1 MTIMAKRTLAMLAAV
16 ILVVGAIA
24 AYKIRTVQTL
34 RARAA
39 AAVYPPAMVSTAIA
53 PATVWQRQFHSV
65 GSLATAQLSGLQAQ
79 ADLALLTL
87 NRARELR
94 AKDTNSQADLDSAE
108 ALCRESSSAVENE
121 RALIGKKTIR
131 APFSGVL
138 GIRQV
143 NLGQFL
149 PAGAPIVTLQ
159 TLDPIYVNFSL
170 PQQDVGDLHAGQTVR
185 MTVDAFPGVAFEG
198 KVNALN
204 STVDE
209 ATRNIQVQAT
219 VRNADERLVPGMFA
233 GVDLILPRED
243 RFVTLP
249 ETAIVYNPY
258 GAAVYVVERTKT
270 ESGGQLLVARQ
281 HFVTLG
287 ETRGDQVAVVKGVNA
302 GDEVVTAGQLK
313 LRNGSPVAVDNAAQ
327 PASNPAPVPPN
338 T

>member
-65 GSLATAQLSGLQAQ
+65 GSLAAVQGVTVSNQIEGSAVRIAFESGQHVKAGDLLLQQDISTDTAQLSGLQAQ

-233 GVDLILPRED
+233 GVDLILPREHQ
-243 RFVTLP
+243 L
-249 ETAIVYNPY
+249 ALAGIVVALGRREHLAGPV
-258 GAAVYVVERTKT
+258 GVIAPDAA
-270 ESGGQLLVARQ
+270 SC
-281 HFVTLG
+281 
-287 ETRGDQVAVVKGVNA
+287 
-302 GDEVVTAGQLK
+302 LK
-313 LRNGSPVAVDNAAQ
+313 L
-327 PASNPAPVPPN
+327 
-338 T
+338 